1 MLSFKI
7 KFSFDDPSHECL
19 IFESNEKPF
28 KGEAFHISENEQTT
42 EYKVLDVQK
51 VIVRK
56 EGTSATLEYHCK
68 LEKSDIR
75 SIPIGFK

>member
-7 KFSFDDPSHECL
+7 KFVFDDPSHESL
-19 IFESNEKPF
+19 IFDSNEKPF
-28 KGEAFHISENEQTT
+28 KGEAFHVNENGSTT

-56 EGTSATLEYHCK
+56 EGVAATLEYHCK
-68 LEKSDIR
+68 VEKSDIR